1 MMNLS
6 SLSKARLLSIAT
18 GVFTSGAA
26 IFGLWGGQA
35 VTDPEILALLAA
47 FLFSAFASYY
57 LTLSIISLR
66 EACAI
71 CQRLSEGE
79 LDLRILDIS
88 EKGETGELLWSINN
102 LSDYTDA
109 FIREAAAS
117 MEHVGEGKYYRRIL
131 EEGMRGSYLNASR
144 KINHVIEAVSGK
156 MGDFRGAAD
165 DVDLSLTSVV
175 QEIMNTAKSLQH
187 SAQEMEHTSGL
198 VRAQSVTAAQ
208 TSQNTA
214 QSVDSITAATEE
226 MSASIAEISQLVE
239 RTSDAAQKAVG
250 NVEAASPVIKILIES
265 ANRIGQIVALIQ
277 DVARQTNLLALNAA
291 IEAAR
296 AGEAGKGF
304 AVVANEVKN
313 LADETSN
320 ATSEIGDQIS
330 SIQKAIDE
338 TAAVFREISSSIV
351 EVNNFAENISE
362 AVIQQSA
369 ASREIASNAAL
380 ASDNTGG
387 VAAAIGDINERI
399 ENVDQASKNV
409 SRLATGTV
417 EDVQSLLK
425 KMGNF
430 MVQLRK
436 VA

>member
-1 MMNLS
+1 MTNLS
-6 SLSKARLLSIAT
+6 SLSKARLLAIVT
-18 GVFTSGAA
+18 GGAVAAAA
-26 IFGLWGGQA
+26 IGQLHQGDSLFDPAIA
-35 VTDPEILALLAA
+35 VLLIA
-47 FLFSAFASYY
+47 FLSCAFISYF
-57 LTLSIISLR
+57 LTLAKISLS
-66 EACAI
+66 EANKI
-71 CQRLSEGE
+71 CNRLSAGE
-79 LDLRILDIS
+79 LDLRILDIT
-88 EKGETGELLWSINN
+88 EKGETGALLWSINN

-117 MEHVGEGKYYRRIL
+117 MEHVGNGKYYRRIL

-144 KINHVIEAVSGK
+144 KINSVIHSVSGK
-156 MGDFRGAAD
+156 MTEFRGAAD
-165 DVDLSLTSVV
+165 DVDHSLTSVV
-175 QEIMNTAKSLQH
+175 EEIMNTAKSLQH
-187 SAQEMEHTSGL
+187 SAQEMEQTSGL
-198 VRAQSVTAAQ
+198 VRLQSVTAAQ

-226 MSASIAEISQLVE
+226 MSASIAAISQLVE
-239 RTSDAAQKAVG
+239 RTSQAAQKAVG
-250 NVEAASPVIKILIES
+250 NVEAASPVITILIES
-265 ANRIGQIVALIQ
+265 ANRIGQIVALIH
-277 DVARQTNLLALNAA
+277 DVARQTNLLALNAT

-320 ATSEIGDQIS
+320 ATSEIGNQIS

-338 TAAVFREISSSIV
+338 TALVFRDISSSIV
-351 EVNNFAENISE
+351 AVNSFAENISE
-362 AVIQQSA
+362 AVIQQSS

-380 ASDNTGG
+380 ASDNTGN
-387 VAAAIGDINERI
+387 VATAIGDISEKI
-399 ENVDQASKNV
+399 ESVDQASKNV

-417 EDVQSLLK
+417 EDVQSLLT